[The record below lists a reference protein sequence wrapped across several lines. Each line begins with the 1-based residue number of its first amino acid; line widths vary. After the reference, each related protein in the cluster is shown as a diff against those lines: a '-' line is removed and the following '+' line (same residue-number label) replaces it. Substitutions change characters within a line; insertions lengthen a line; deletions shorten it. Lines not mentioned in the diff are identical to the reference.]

1 MLKRFLHRTN
11 GFYVVN
17 RKEKTSFVI
26 IDAQSVKNTDTSEK
40 KGYDAEKKI
49 SGIKRHIAFDTQG
62 LPHAIHITTANILKR
77 IRKKTFQTLNSL
89 NFSH

>member
-26 IDAQSVKNTDTSEK
+26 IDAQKVSV
-40 KGYDAEKKI
+40 
-49 SGIKRHIAFDTQG
+49 
-62 LPHAIHITTANILKR
+62 
-77 IRKKTFQTLNSL
+77 SL
-89 NFSH
+89 A